1 MKKKDL
7 RARWTPDLQS
17 AANKAVREASGK
29 MNLGSMPMSPFG
41 FTDNH
46 KADFRGLDVYE
57 SIRYMRVEDIDMSY
71 AVFKEGASLSQS
83 EFLRC
88 VFDGID
94 MRGTIVT
101 RRFEATSFIGA
112 KLTGMR
118 PGTDYVDCDFTGAA
132 MGKSVAMGS
141 KFKRCNFSEA
151 NMAGAIYSHCIF
163 DECQF
168 DGAKLDGV
176 SFAGSQIF
184 GAVDVAIFSGCLTDK
199 MKING
204 EDVVGV
210 DFNPDKYLR
219 V

>member
-1 MKKKDL
+1 
-7 RARWTPDLQS
+7 
-17 AANKAVREASGK
+17 
-29 MNLGSMPMSPFG
+29 
-41 FTDNH
+41 
-46 KADFRGLDVYE
+46 
-57 SIRYMRVEDIDMSY
+57 MRVEDIDMSY

-101 RRFEATSFIGA
+101 RRFEATSFVGA

-132 MGKSVAMGS
+132 MGKSIAMGS
-141 KFKRCNFSEA
+141 KFVRCNFSEA
-151 NMAGAIYSHCIF
+151 NMAGAIYSHCVF
-163 DECQF
+163 ETCQF

-184 GAVDVAIFSGCLTDK
+184 GVVDISIFNGCLTDK

-204 EDVVGV
+204 EEVVGV
-210 DFNPDKYLR
+210 EFDPERYLR
-219 V
+219 N